1 MRGHTIDWLMQR
13 GHDAIVNDAPTTWLG
28 NRVFLT
34 PHSTR
39 GGLVGRLLSNFLGV
53 LGDLAILP
61 LAFKGRYDIIQV
73 RDKFF
78 AGIIAWLAARLTGAK
93 FVYWMSYPF
102 PESKLYEAR
111 LRLVTHPHFVFVKWY
126 IAYAVLYGLVLRV
139 ADHVFV
145 QSARMKD
152 DVAAKGVARCKMTA
166 IPIGHGDDAKILNT
180 TAPIL
185 MHLGVIQKI
194 RHSDM
199 LVRALGLVRRRYPG
213 ATLVYVGEGQQQ
225 ADRQVVESEA
235 ARLGLGNAVTVTG
248 FLPMETAWE
257 YVKRADICFSPY
269 YPIPVLLSTSP
280 TKLIE
285 YMAMAKCIVANEH
298 PEQCWVMEE
307 SGVGR
312 CIPWSEQ
319 DFAEEVC
326 RLLDD
331 PEAARTAAARG
342 PDWVRAHRTYDV
354 IADQVEACYA
364 ALLAP
369 RA

>member
-1 MRGHTIDWLMQR
+1 
-13 GHDAIVNDAPTTWLG
+13 
-28 NRVFLT
+28 
-34 PHSTR
+34 
-39 GGLVGRLLSNFLGV
+39 
-53 LGDLAILP
+53 
-61 LAFKGRYDIIQV
+61 
-73 RDKFF
+73 
-78 AGIIAWLAARLTGAK
+78 
-93 FVYWMSYPF
+93 
-102 PESKLYEAR
+102 
-111 LRLVTHPHFVFVKWY
+111 
-126 IAYAVLYGLVLRV
+126 
-139 ADHVFV
+139 
-145 QSARMKD
+145 
-152 DVAAKGVARCKMTA
+152 
-166 IPIGHGDDAKILNT
+166 
-180 TAPIL
+180 